1 MYLWKNK
8 QRSSKTGQGTT
19 TLRRIFE
26 KRVIAACFIGVI
38 LGALVMTIPLYQVN
52 KQISNYKASI
62 AGYEAALETKDKVI
76 NSLNEIIV
84 SQQAQNQALVDQ
96 LNEYEDIFNDM
107 SVMIDHL
114 NNQIIELRNIIASIG
129 G

>member
-1 MYLWKNK
+1 M
-8 QRSSKTGQGTT
+8 
-19 TLRRIFE
+19 RRIFE